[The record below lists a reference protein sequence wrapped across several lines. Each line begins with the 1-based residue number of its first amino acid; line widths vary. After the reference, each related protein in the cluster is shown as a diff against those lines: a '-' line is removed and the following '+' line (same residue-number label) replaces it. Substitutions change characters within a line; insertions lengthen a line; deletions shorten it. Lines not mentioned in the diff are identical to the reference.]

1 MFVKQIFLLTLS
13 FCRKSGLPI
22 SVHSDRR
29 KSACLS
35 QSTLFCGQVRCCL
48 SLAVDRRRE
57 IVAMSS
63 PTWISELNGLLERS
77 GYQDNL
83 EARADDAKARLAEL
97 DLSPAERREPD
108 HDLAHLQNQVVELVL
123 RLGARSPVRAPSM
136 NTRILAEAL
145 PTSLKTRLDFKP
157 APCAVAV
164 VLARMAYPVRYAKVT
179 VAAIV
184 QASHLT
190 RRSVQRALRA
200 LEVAGLI
207 NSHATKVRRDFNE
220 PNLYYLGDA
229 FAEWFERPASASK
242 PSRKRGDS
250 NDARLTPKINN
261 QITTFYKQDVSNAP
275 DGEQPQVSGESLVGP
290 SVGLVGRGSA
300 DGPLEALA
308 LGPAPVECASPS
320 DAPSDWEGL
329 AVRAVKALDPDAKDA
344 SPWLA
349 LDRLRRERLIGFNPR
364 FWQAAASR
372 HAHRAL
378 LAVAEVLLRP
388 AEYFRVGPLAY
399 LAGVLRKPQL
409 ECAPERSVAR
419 ILAERSGSAF
429 PSGAPALPIGVKPVE
444 AIDPPDEPARR
455 RIFDAVG
462 AAAYRAWFE
471 DSVVFV
477 TEKSVLAK
485 LTSQWRVDWVQRNYG
500 SVLRRAQIG
509 LELREAG

>member
-1 MFVKQIFLLTLS
+1 
-13 FCRKSGLPI
+13 
-22 SVHSDRR
+22 
-29 KSACLS
+29 
-35 QSTLFCGQVRCCL
+35 
-48 SLAVDRRRE
+48 
-57 IVAMSS
+57 MSS

-97 DLSPAERREPD
+97 DPSPADGRESD

-145 PTSLKTRLDFKP
+145 PTPLKTRLEFKP

-164 VLARMAYPVRYAKVT
+164 VLARMAYPARYAKVT

-229 FAEWFERPASASK
+229 FAEWFERPAGAATS
-242 PSRKRGDS
+242 SRERGDS

-261 QITTFYKQDVSNAP
+261 QITTFYKQGVSNAP
-275 DGEQPQVSGESLVGP
+275 EREQPEVCENILLGP
-290 SVGLVGRGSA
+290 SARAADRCGGGNSPEPSEPEVAAVELGSL
-300 DGPLEALA
+300 P
-308 LGPAPVECASPS
+308 

-329 AVRAVKALDPDAKDA
+329 AVRAVRALDPNATDA

-399 LAGVLRKPQL
+399 LAGVLRKSQL
-409 ECAPERSVAR
+409 QCAPERSVAR
-419 ILAERSGSAF
+419 ILAERSGLAF

-444 AIDPPDEPARR
+444 VIDPPDEPARR

-471 DSVVFV
+471 DSDVFAS
-477 TEKSVLAK
+477 EKLVLAK
-485 LTSQWRVDWVQRNYG
+485 LSSQWRVEWVQRNYG

>member
-1 MFVKQIFLLTLS
+1 
-13 FCRKSGLPI
+13 
-22 SVHSDRR
+22 
-29 KSACLS
+29 
-35 QSTLFCGQVRCCL
+35 
-48 SLAVDRRRE
+48 
-57 IVAMSS
+57 MSS
-63 PTWISELNGLLERS
+63 PTWINELNGLLERS

-83 EARADDAKARLAEL
+83 EARADDAKARLVQL
-97 DLSPAERREPD
+97 DLGSAHDREAD
-108 HDLAHLQNQVVELVL
+108 HDLASLQSQVVELVL

-145 PTSLKTRLDFKP
+145 PTPLKTRLEFKP

-164 VLARMAYPVRYAKVT
+164 VLARMAYPARYAKVT

-200 LEVAGLI
+200 LEDAGLI

-229 FAEWFERPASASK
+229 FGEWFERPPAATAS
-242 PSRKRGDS
+242 SRRRGDS

-261 QITTFYKQDVSNAP
+261 QKSTYYKQGVSNAP
-275 DGEQPQVSGESLVGP
+275 SGEQPQVSGDILASSPAGD
-290 SVGLVGRGSA
+290 VGRGCGDDLSE
-300 DGPLEALA
+300 PLELE
-308 LGPAPVECASPS
+308 VASDKNATLQ

-329 AVRAVKALDPDAKDA
+329 AVRAVKALDPSATDT

-349 LDRLRRERLIGFNPR
+349 LDRLRRERLKGFNPR

-388 AEYFRVGPLAY
+388 AGYFRVGPLAY
-399 LAGVLRKPQL
+399 LAGVLRKAQL
-409 ECAPERSVAR
+409 DCAPERSVAR
-419 ILAERSGSAF
+419 ILAERNGSAF
-429 PSGAPALPIGVKPVE
+429 PSGAPSLPIGVKPVE
-444 AIDPPDEPARR
+444 VIDPPHEPVRR

-471 DSVVFV
+471 DSEVVV
-477 TEKSVLAK
+477 SDSVVLAK
-485 LTSQWRVDWVQRNYG
+485 LSSPWRVDWVNRNYG

-509 LELREAG
+509 LQLREAG

>member
-1 MFVKQIFLLTLS
+1 
-13 FCRKSGLPI
+13 
-22 SVHSDRR
+22 
-29 KSACLS
+29 
-35 QSTLFCGQVRCCL
+35 
-48 SLAVDRRRE
+48 
-57 IVAMSS
+57 MSS
-63 PTWISELNGLLERS
+63 STWINELNGLLERS
-77 GYQDNL
+77 GYRDNL
-83 EARADDAKARLAEL
+83 DARADDAKARLEQL
-97 DLSPAERREPD
+97 DLDSGHDREAD
-108 HDLAHLQNQVVELVL
+108 QGLASLQNQVVELML

-145 PTSLKTRLDFKP
+145 PTPLKTRLEFKP

-164 VLARMAYPVRYAKVT
+164 VLARMAYPARYAKVT

-229 FAEWFERPASASK
+229 FGEWFERPTATSAS
-242 PSRKRGDS
+242 SRARGDS

-261 QITTFYKQDVSNAP
+261 QITTFYKPRVSNAP
-275 DGEQPQVSGESLVGP
+275 DGEQPEVRENNLVGP
-290 SVGLVGRGSA
+290 SAGVVGRCSEDIPAEPSGSESA
-300 DGPLEALA
+300 SVE
-308 LGPAPVECASPS
+308 LGSLP

-329 AVRAVKALDPDAKDA
+329 AVRAVRALDPNATDA

-388 AEYFRVGPLAY
+388 VEYFRVGPLAY
-399 LAGVLRKPQL
+399 LAGVLRKSQL

-444 AIDPPDEPARR
+444 VIDPPDEPVRR

-471 DSVVFV
+471 DSEVFAS
-477 TEKSVLAK
+477 EKLVLAK
-485 LTSQWRVDWVQRNYG
+485 LSSQWRVDWVQRNYG

>member
-1 MFVKQIFLLTLS
+1 MTN
-13 FCRKSGLPI
+13 
-22 SVHSDRR
+22 
-29 KSACLS
+29 
-35 QSTLFCGQVRCCL
+35 
-48 SLAVDRRRE
+48 
-57 IVAMSS
+57 
-63 PTWISELNGLLERS
+63 PTWINELDGLLERS

-97 DLSPAERREPD
+97 NPPSVEGREADPN
-108 HDLAHLQNQVVELVL
+108 LANLQSQVVELVL
-123 RLGARSPVRAPSM
+123 RLGARSAVRAPSM

-145 PTSLKTRLDFKP
+145 PTPLKTRLEFKP

-164 VLARMAYPVRYAKVT
+164 VLARMAYPARYAKVT
-179 VAAIV
+179 VGAIV

-200 LEVAGLI
+200 LEMAGLI

-229 FAEWFERPASASK
+229 FDEWFERPAAATVS
-242 PSRKRGDS
+242 SRRRGDS

-261 QITTFYKQDVSNAP
+261 QKSTYYKQDVSNAP
-275 DGEQPQVSGESLVGP
+275 EGEQPQVGEESLVGP
-290 SVGLVGRGSA
+290 SVGLIGQERA
-300 DGPLEALA
+300 DGPSYPLA
-308 LGPAPVECASPS
+308 LDVAPVEGASLP

-388 AEYFRVGPLAY
+388 AGYFRVGPLAY
-399 LAGVLRKPQL
+399 LAGVLRKATL

-419 ILAERSGSAF
+419 ILAERNGSAF
-429 PSGAPALPIGVKPVE
+429 PSGSPAQPIGVKPIEVIE
-444 AIDPPDEPARR
+444 PPEEPTRR

-471 DSVVFV
+471 DSDVFASD
-477 TEKSVLAK
+477 KLVLAR
-485 LTSQWRVDWVQRNYG
+485 LSSQWRVDWVHRNYG

-509 LELREAG
+509 LELRQAG